1 MNKMDFLS
9 ALEHRLVGLP
19 REDLAE
25 RMAFYSEAI
34 NDRLEDGL
42 SEEEAVA
49 QLGSADAIAAQ
60 IVGEGPQTQPPR
72 KERRRGALEIVL
84 LILGAPLW
92 ISLLAAVFSIVAAVY
107 ASVWSVMISL
117 WAVEVSVTVGAVAG
131 VVGAGLFYFTGS
143 VPAGLALLAAGLF
156 CAGLAIF
163 GYFGCVAGTKGLWWL
178 TKKITLWI
186 VGLFVRKDGKK

>member
-34 NDRLEDGL
+34 DDRLEDGL

-60 IVGEGPQTQPPR
+60 IVGEGPQT
-72 KERRRGALEIVL
+72 
-84 LILGAPLW
+84 
-92 ISLLAAVFSIVAAVY
+92 
-107 ASVWSVMISL
+107 
-117 WAVEVSVTVGAVAG
+117 
-131 VVGAGLFYFTGS
+131 
-143 VPAGLALLAAGLF
+143 
-156 CAGLAIF
+156 
-163 GYFGCVAGTKGLWWL
+163 
-178 TKKITLWI
+178 
-186 VGLFVRKDGKK
+186 

>member
-34 NDRLEDGL
+34 DDRLEDGL

-131 VVGAGLFYFTGS
+131 VVGAGLFCFTGS
-143 VPAGLALLAAGLF
+143 FPAGLALLAAGLF

>member
-34 NDRLEDGL
+34 DDRLEDGL

-131 VVGAGLFYFTGS
+131 VVGAGLFCFTGS
-143 VPAGLALLAAGLF
+143 VPCG
-156 CAGLAIF
+156 
-163 GYFGCVAGTKGLWWL
+163 
-178 TKKITLWI
+178 WI
-186 VGLFVRKDGKK
+186 VLRRSCDLWVFWLRSRH